1 MVSLSVVRVRVR
13 VIPWLPKKCTRAQ
26 SVVFSE
32 IRTCAPAC
40 GVLWSWIQTA
50 LHCVVSH
57 PCCSSLSPS
66 TRRMGAATNGPAH
79 GEGDTAGGYIRLCVP
94 GLSPARV
101 TLGVR
106 LFHMFGFVLPHGAET
121 RSRNAKH
128 FTKASLVP
136 PTQFETFPT
145 QRAMS
150 LAFSSESRDRAASRR
165 RLPRVAQCRG
175 RMGLKSFS
183 PPPPR
188 QHPACA

>member
-1 MVSLSVVRVRVR
+1 MVSQSVLRVRVR
-13 VIPWLPKKCTRAQ
+13 VISLVPNRYSYPVC
-26 SVVFSE
+26 SVLGTPDMRPGLWCSLVLDSN
-32 IRTCAPAC
+32 CAPLCRVAS
-40 GVLWSWIQTA
+40 LLFLAFS
-50 LHCVVSH
+50 LHE
-57 PCCSSLSPS
+57 
-66 TRRMGAATNGPAH
+66 AH
-79 GEGDTAGGYIRLCVP
+79 GRGHERTGPEGDTAGGYIRLCVP

-128 FTKASLVP
+128 FAKASLVP